1 MALERTLS
9 ILKPDIV
16 KRQLIG
22 TILARFET
30 AKLKIVG
37 LKMVQLSQEQAEG
50 FYAEHQGKA
59 FFQPLVEFMISSPVV
74 VAVLEGEN
82 AVNAYRELIG
92 KTDPT
97 QATVG
102 TIRHDYALNG
112 RENSVHGSDS
122 VESAQREIAYFF
134 GENELV

>member
-97 QATVG
+97 QAAVG

>member
-16 KRQLIG
+16 QRQLIG

-30 AKLKIVG
+30 AKFRIVG
-37 LKMVQLSQEQAEG
+37 LKMVHLTQEQAEG
-50 FYAEHQGKA
+50 FYAEHQDKP
-59 FFQPLVEFMISSPVV
+59 FFPQLVEFMTSSPVV
-74 VAVLEGEN
+74 VVVLEREN
-82 AVNAYRELIG
+82 AILAYRELIG

-97 QATVG
+97 EAAVG

-112 RENSVHGSDS
+112 RQNSVHGSDS
-122 VESAQREIAYFF
+122 QASAEREIAYFF
-134 GENELV
+134 SQNELF